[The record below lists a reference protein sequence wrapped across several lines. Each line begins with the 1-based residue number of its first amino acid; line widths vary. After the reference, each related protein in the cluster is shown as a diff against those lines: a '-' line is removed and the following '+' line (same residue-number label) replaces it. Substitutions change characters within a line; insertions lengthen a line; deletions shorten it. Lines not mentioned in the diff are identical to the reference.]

1 MPDALPPGKW
11 FACGMIVSLWDQIVN
26 QTKRSWRLAEMRL
39 LFLALLVAVVAVT
52 SVGFFTDRADRAM
65 NAQATQ
71 LLGGDM
77 VIMSTRPINEDY
89 LKEAQKRGLRTARV
103 VSFPS
108 MVSSGEKFQLA
119 QIKAVS
125 EDYPLHGK
133 IETSLESAGTIQV
146 TEVDALKNN
155 EVLAD
160 ARLFVALD
168 AKAGDQVQLGRS
180 QISLA
185 KIIRKMPDQATNA
198 FQFAPKLILPLQLL
212 PKTGLLSAASRA
224 SYSFL
229 FAGDEAQINQ
239 V

>member
-1 MPDALPPGKW
+1 M
-11 FACGMIVSLWDQIVN
+11 
-26 QTKRSWRLAEMRL
+26 
-39 LFLALLVAVVAVT
+39 
-52 SVGFFTDRADRAM
+52 
-65 NAQATQ
+65 
-71 LLGGDM
+71 
-77 VIMSTRPINEDY
+77 
-89 LKEAQKRGLRTARV
+89 
-103 VSFPS
+103 
-108 MVSSGEKFQLA
+108 
-119 QIKAVS
+119 
-125 EDYPLHGK
+125 GK
-133 IETSLESAGTIQV
+133 IETSAESAGTIQV
-146 TEVDALKNN
+146 TELDALKNN

-229 FAGDEAQINQ
+229 FAGDEAQIKQFSEWIEPQLKLNERVRTLDDGLPSVQ
-239 V
+239 QALQRGQRFLKMASLLAVILAGAGIALSSYSLTRRETSSVAVLKTLGASRRQILMRYLGNLLLIARFLLA